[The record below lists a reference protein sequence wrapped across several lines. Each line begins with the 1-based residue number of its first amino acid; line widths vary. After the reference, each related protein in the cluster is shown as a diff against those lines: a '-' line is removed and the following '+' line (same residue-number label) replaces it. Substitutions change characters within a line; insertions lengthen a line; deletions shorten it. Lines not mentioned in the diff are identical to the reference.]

1 MIDVMEI
8 TSNDVVGVTVI
19 SNLLMLGENAN
30 GMS

>member
-19 SNLLMLGENAN
+19 SNLLMLGKIAN